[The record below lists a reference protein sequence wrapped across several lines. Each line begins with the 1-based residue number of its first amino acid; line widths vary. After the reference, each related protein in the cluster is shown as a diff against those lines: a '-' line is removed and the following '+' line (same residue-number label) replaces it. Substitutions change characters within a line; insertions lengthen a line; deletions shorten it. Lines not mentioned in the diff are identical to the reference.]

1 MDQINPFCF
10 SVVCLFRNYPHRL
23 MSFIMSYMFLSV
35 VLLYRC
41 FRCLYRKII
50 QSIGIVEESVSIKTN
65 VTHPNE
71 QHPTTRQSDTTEVCV
86 YLNSDHGV
94 LQSPLCEFVDLGSPP
109 TYVNCRNIEHTPVG
123 KFMNCF
129 LFGMNRTALAVS
141 TSNHPVLDIMAL
153 DIENRCTDS
162 GITCPACAG
171 KHRPHTY
178 KEGARNPRIQSQSR
192 NPRPRP
198 NQRKM
203 PTKPSSLR
211 RS

>member
-1 MDQINPFCF
+1 MKDNPELHVEGQMDQINPFCF

-50 QSIGIVEESVSIKTN
+50 QSIGIVEESVSIETN

-109 TYVNCRNIEHTPVG
+109 TYVI
-123 KFMNCF
+123 
-129 LFGMNRTALAVS
+129 L
-141 TSNHPVLDIMAL
+141 
-153 DIENRCTDS
+153 DS
-162 GITCPACAG
+162 GCTVG
-171 KHRPHTY
+171 TL
-178 KEGARNPRIQSQSR
+178 N
-192 NPRPRP
+192 
-198 NQRKM
+198 
-203 PTKPSSLR
+203 TLLLVSL
-211 RS
+211 